1 MAEAR
6 VLDVEGEKGAK
17 GGKENVENDPICETN
32 YIDRIASIT
41 REQLSTDLA
50 KRNDTN
56 VRDYGFGQGS
66 AIEDKHYLWGISSIR
81 GFGLLV
87 DTFHTHL
94 AEFTLANSVSTQSGG
109 EPGGE
114 LALNT
119 VTVTTRQGRAHEVGF
134 LAHGVRIGKAAV
146 QNGDT

>member
-1 MAEAR
+1 MAEAAAI
-6 VLDVEGEKGAK
+6 DVEGEQGAI
-17 GGKENVENDPICETN
+17 GGNENVENDPICETN

-94 AEFTLANSVSTQSGG
+94 AEFTLANSVSTQVGG
-109 EPGGE
+109 EQ
-114 LALNT
+114 ALNT